1 MWRNNKFIDKKP
13 DYAQQR
19 NDSILPMPHR
29 LFTYEAK
36 HVSSSENVTLRKSA
50 LPMRH
55 QVVPFVSLIK
65 TVMIVSLPTLM
76 VLSVYVV
83 LGLFELSHFFFAYLA
98 ILVASLVFVYPFLNS
113 VNALT
118 EYVDD
123 LAHDKKA
130 VAPNISILNTV
141 EKLSEAL
148 ARFNRSWELRKQQ
161 MENIII
167 EREILVD
174 TIPDILVML
183 DRDNRVI
190 RTNRAA
196 RNIFG
201 QNLAKKPLREVIH
214 NETLLGAV
222 FAVAEDIKGRQ
233 VEFRIENPVSYDFRA
248 IIEPFPVPT
257 DGGISTVITLTDI
270 TELKRGEQM
279 RADFVANASHEIRT
293 PLASIIGFI
302 ETIQGPAKDDPEAQ
316 TQFLKLMND
325 QAQRMSRL
333 VQDLL
338 TLSKV
343 EVDVS
348 KPPMDK
354 VNLAKVVR
362 REVQHFDWAA
372 QQKKMQLRI
381 DMREPLPMVKGDEG
395 ELSQVVHNLVGNA
408 IKYGAAGTDVTI
420 GLRVSNSVPSSSGF
434 RSYDRALCL
443 SVRDKGEGIPKEHI
457 PRLTERF
464 YRVDTARTRKV
475 GGTGLGLAIV
485 KHIINRHRGAMV
497 IDSVVGKGSVFSVYL
512 PLFEEA

>member
-1 MWRNNKFIDKKP
+1 MQKP
-13 DYAQQR
+13 V
-19 NDSILPMPHR
+19 I
-29 LFTYEAK
+29 LFT
-36 HVSSSENVTLRKSA
+36 
-50 LPMRH
+50 
-55 QVVPFVSLIK
+55 SLVK
-65 TVMIVSLPTLM
+65 TVMLASLPTLM
-76 VLSVYVV
+76 VLTLYVV
-83 LGLFELSHFFFAYLA
+83 LGLFELSHFFFAYIGVLLSS
-98 ILVASLVFVYPFLNS
+98 IVIVYPFLIS

-118 EYVDD
+118 NYVND
-123 LAHDKKA
+123 LAQDKK
-130 VAPNISILNTV
+130 VEAPNLSVLNTV

-148 ARFNRSWELRKQQ
+148 KRFNRSWERKKQQ

-174 TIPDILVML
+174 TIPDILIML
-183 DRDNRVI
+183 DNDNRVV

-196 RNIFG
+196 RTIFG
-201 QNLAKKPLREVIH
+201 QNLAKKPLRDIIH
-214 NETLLGAV
+214 NETMLGALY
-222 FAVAEDIKGRQ
+222 AVVEDMRGRQ
-233 VEFRIENPVSYDFRA
+233 VEFRIEHPTPYDFRA
-248 IIEPFPVPT
+248 IIERFPVPST
-257 DGGISTVITLTDI
+257 GGISTIITLTDI

-316 TQFLKLMND
+316 VQFLKLMND

-348 KPPMDK
+348 KAPMDK
-354 VNLAKVVR
+354 VNLVKVVR
-362 REVQHFDWAA
+362 REVQHFEWAA
-372 QQKKMQLRI
+372 QQKKMNIRI
-381 DMREPLPMVKGDEG
+381 DVRDELPAVKGEEG
-395 ELSQVVHNLVGNA
+395 ELAQVVHNLVGNA
-408 IKYGAAGTDVTI
+408 IKYGTAGTEVTVGI
-420 GLRVSNSVPSSSGF
+420 RLSSSLPSSAGM
-434 RSYDRALCL
+434 RSYERAVCL

-464 YRVDTARTRKV
+464 YRVDSARTRKV

-485 KHIINRHRGAMV
+485 KHIITRHRGAMM

-512 PLFEEA
+512 PLYEEG